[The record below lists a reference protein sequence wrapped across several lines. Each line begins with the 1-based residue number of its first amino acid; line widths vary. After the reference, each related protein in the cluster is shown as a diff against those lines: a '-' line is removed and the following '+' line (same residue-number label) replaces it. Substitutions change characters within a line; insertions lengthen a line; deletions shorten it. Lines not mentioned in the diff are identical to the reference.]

1 LRAAHGSIAPRF
13 HGLMLFELALAMI
26 AFCFVYLLPLTPIPR
41 AKVLERLDVASF
53 VLLSFGPWAASR
65 SS

>member
-1 LRAAHGSIAPRF
+1 
-13 HGLMLFELALAMI
+13 MI